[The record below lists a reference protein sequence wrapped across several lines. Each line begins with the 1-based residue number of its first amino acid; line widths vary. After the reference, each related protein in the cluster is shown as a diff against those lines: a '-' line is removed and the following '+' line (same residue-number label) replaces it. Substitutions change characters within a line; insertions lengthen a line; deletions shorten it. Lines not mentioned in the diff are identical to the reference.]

1 MRVLATWRLGISC
14 DFLQPHVYI
23 FVHSDGAVDV
33 ATQLPLQADE
43 CLEDALQGWSEG
55 HMGLQAPEAEVPDL
69 LGSRHRP
76 NSAPPPRVVVS
87 PLLERGLPTD
97 EAAWLTVAT
106 DEVLQL
112 LRPVERCKC
121 LISEACGLVA
131 AAHQL
136 VVWPPHRLRSARRS
150 RALSAVSPKSK
161 RVFLP
166 PTCRRLCCPLSW
178 PAVGWTCTPGL
189 CRQLSNVQKYV
200 RRRFSPIAICP
211 TAGVLSV
218 TREQR
223 LRIGPLHDPATTA
236 SA

>member
-43 CLEDALQGWSEG
+43 WLEDVLQGWSEG
-55 HMGLQAPEAEVPDL
+55 HMGLQAHEGEMPDL
-69 LGSRHRP
+69 LGNRHRP
-76 NSAPPPRVVVS
+76 IQPRSPVVVS

-112 LRPVERCKC
+112 LRPVECRKC

-178 PAVGWTCTPGL
+178 
-189 CRQLSNVQKYV
+189 